1 MQAQNSSFFF
11 DEPGTAFESVDEFTL
26 INNRFFLLGRS
37 SAVLENEKLVLNVF
51 SFSDGKKWNYKT
63 PISILDI
70 GAEKFS
76 AFTVDNNSFIYI
88 ISSVYSRTG
97 DWDLLLIKLD
107 ADGNEVNRLVYNF
120 LNRKGYYDTPK
131 DVIVDQNG
139 NIYVSATSKKGIT
152 FNEPIYDLYI
162 AKFNQSFSLEWAFT
176 YRHSGAG
183 YGDGGF
189 SNIVITQTGKI
200 AFSGWY
206 EYKRDNFGLV
216 GMLDQQGRLIWI
228 KEYEVGTKVISLLSD
243 KEDNVYIAGTLNSE
257 ILDFGFIVY
266 VDTYSSNGILI
277 WTQEYFSN
285 RAANANSEHLAWK
298 NKNIIFSMWGTQ
310 ADTLALAQRF
320 LNPGTGEETK
330 KSISLFKTTIKV
342 SRFSYINNAGYAA
355 SKQKEGILFQKLKQ
369 IQ

>member
-1 MQAQNSSFFF
+1 MYPPLAKKELPSTSRFMICISQN
-11 DEPGTAFESVDEFTL
+11 L
-26 INNRFFLLGRS
+26 IR
-37 SAVLENEKLVLNVF
+37 V
-51 SFSDGKKWNYKT
+51 
-63 PISILDI
+63 
-70 GAEKFS
+70 
-76 AFTVDNNSFIYI
+76 
-88 ISSVYSRTG
+88 
-97 DWDLLLIKLD
+97 
-107 ADGNEVNRLVYNF
+107 
-120 LNRKGYYDTPK
+120 
-131 DVIVDQNG
+131 
-139 NIYVSATSKKGIT
+139 
-152 FNEPIYDLYI
+152 
-162 AKFNQSFSLEWAFT
+162 FSLEWAFT

-330 KSISLFKTTIKV
+330 KAFH
-342 SRFSYINNAGYAA
+342 F
-355 SKQKEGILFQKLKQ
+355 LKPQ
-369 IQ
+369 LKYPAFLTSTMLVMLPANKKKGFFFRS